1 MKKKLLSLM
10 VVMSLVVSMTLGV
23 TGCGSKSSDSDK
35 KVLKVAFECAY
46 APYNWTQESPEV
58 GNGKQAV
65 KIKNADGYAYG
76 YEVELAQ
83 RIADELGYELEVYK
97 IEWSSILMGL
107 QDGSYDAVMT
117 GVCYSPERDE
127 TYDFSTPYYKRQ
139 IVGVVRAD
147 SEYANYTK
155 LSQFAGKNTKLTTQ
169 IATNYVPYKDEVPGG
184 VIATDYETSS
194 ECFLAVQNK
203 TADMVI
209 LDYTTSISA
218 LSTMNNLKMLN
229 LDFTE
234 PEGASNDC
242 CIVFRE
248 GDPMRDTVQEALD
261 KLNWNDKTEFDK
273 LMDEMVKLQ
282 PSSN

>member
-127 TYDFSTPYYKRQ
+127 TYDFSTPYTYIYGALIPKQGNTDITAFSDLAGKKSANSLTSNWADLARENGAEV
-139 IVGVVRAD
+139 VGVDGFAQAIELLTAGRVDATLND
-147 SEYANYTK
+147 NLVFLDYIKQHPDAPIQVAALSEDVSETAFPVVKSEEELTQAIDK
-155 LSQFAGKNTKLTTQ
+155 ALAELASEGKLTE
-169 IATNYVPYKDEVPGG
+169 I
-184 VIATDYETSS
+184 S
-194 ECFLAVQNK
+194 NK
-203 TADMVI
+203 YFGEDVSQA
-209 LDYTTSISA
+209 
-218 LSTMNNLKMLN
+218 K
-229 LDFTE
+229 
-234 PEGASNDC
+234 
-242 CIVFRE
+242 
-248 GDPMRDTVQEALD
+248 
-261 KLNWNDKTEFDK
+261 
-273 LMDEMVKLQ
+273 
-282 PSSN
+282 

>member
-83 RIADELGYELEVYK
+83 RIADEMGYELEVYK

-107 QDGSYDAVMT
+107 QDGSLFDNGVWSHNSRLHPNTLQLKLGLLCDDAFM
-117 GVCYSPERDE
+117 DE
-127 TYDFSTPYYKRQ
+127 LFEKMDK
-139 IVGVVRAD
+139 G
-147 SEYANYTK
+147 
-155 LSQFAGKNTKLTTQ
+155 
-169 IATNYVPYKDEVPGG
+169 
-184 VIATDYETSS
+184 
-194 ECFLAVQNK
+194 LAQ
-203 TADMVI
+203 
-209 LDYTTSISA
+209 A
-218 LSTMNNLKMLN
+218 LSK
-229 LDFTE
+229 
-234 PEGASNDC
+234 
-242 CIVFRE
+242 
-248 GDPMRDTVQEALD
+248 
-261 KLNWNDKTEFDK
+261 
-273 LMDEMVKLQ
+273 
-282 PSSN
+282 

>member
-10 VVMSLVVSMTLGV
+10 VIMSLVVSMTLGV

-127 TYDFSTPYYKRQ
+127 TYDFQ
-139 IVGVVRAD
+139 HLI
-147 SEYANYTK
+147 
-155 LSQFAGKNTKLTTQ
+155 
-169 IATNYVPYKDEVPGG
+169 IKDRLLV
-184 VIATDYETSS
+184 
-194 ECFLAVQNK
+194 L
-203 TADMVI
+203 
-209 LDYTTSISA
+209 
-218 LSTMNNLKMLN
+218 
-229 LDFTE
+229 
-234 PEGASNDC
+234 
-242 CIVFRE
+242 
-248 GDPMRDTVQEALD
+248 
-261 KLNWNDKTEFDK
+261 
-273 LMDEMVKLQ
+273 
-282 PSSN
+282 

>member
-10 VVMSLVVSMTLGV
+10 VIMSLVVSMTLGV

-127 TYDFSTPYYKRQ
+127 TYDFSTPYYN
-139 IVGVVRAD
+139 IVH
-147 SEYANYTK
+147 
-155 LSQFAGKNTKLTTQ
+155 FFH
-169 IATNYVPYKDEVPGG
+169 I
-184 VIATDYETSS
+184 
-194 ECFLAVQNK
+194 F
-203 TADMVI
+203 
-209 LDYTTSISA
+209 
-218 LSTMNNLKMLN
+218 
-229 LDFTE
+229 
-234 PEGASNDC
+234 
-242 CIVFRE
+242 
-248 GDPMRDTVQEALD
+248 
-261 KLNWNDKTEFDK
+261 
-273 LMDEMVKLQ
+273 
-282 PSSN
+282 